1 MERLTK
7 RYNERTGTYEYIDSF
22 SGAGI
27 FDTIVKGIT
36 SKFAKDT
43 AKTIATKALEA
54 GVSKFGS
61 EIGTRAADKVISTVD
76 KRFSKKTKLKDS
88 PKVNINIEVDSDDES
103 SKPLENVIM
112 KELNKKSPNK
122 ITSLENSNALKKQ
135 YYGYGDVLSLRSS
148 RHIPS
153 GGSNKQFKNKLNK
166 LLK

>member
-27 FDTIVKGIT
+27 IDTIVKAVT

-61 EIGTRAADKVISTVD
+61 EIGTRAADKVISAVD
-76 KRFSKKTKLKDS
+76 NRFSKKTKLKDS

-103 SKPLENVIM
+103 SKPLGNVIM
-112 KELNKKSPNK
+112 KELNTNDNGLTK
-122 ITSLENSNALKKQ
+122 ALNNIHKKQ
-135 YYGYGDVLSLRSS
+135 YY
-148 RHIPS
+148 
-153 GGSNKQFKNKLNK
+153 GGSNKQFQNKLNK

>member
-7 RYNERTGTYEYIDSF
+7 RYNERTGTYEYIDAF

-27 FDTIVKGIT
+27 FDAIVKGIT

-76 KRFSKKTKLKDS
+76 GRFSKKTKLKDS

-103 SKPLENVIM
+103 SKPLGNVII
-112 KELNKKSPNK
+112 KELNTNDNGLTK
-122 ITSLENSNALKKQ
+122 ALNNIHKKQ
-135 YYGYGDVLSLRSS
+135 YGYGSS
-148 RHIPS
+148 K
-153 GGSNKQFKNKLNK
+153 KQFQNKLNK

>member
-7 RYNERTGTYEYIDSF
+7 RYNERTGTYEYIDAF

-27 FDTIVKGIT
+27 LDTIVKAVT
-36 SKFAKDT
+36 STFAKDT

-61 EIGTRAADKVISTVD
+61 EIGTRAANKVISAVD
-76 KRFSKKTKLKDS
+76 DKFSKPTKIENLIIPKSIVKLQDLIIPKSLK
-88 PKVNINIEVDSDDES
+88 VDSDNKS

-112 KELNKKSPNK
+112 KEWNKKSSEETINLTP
-122 ITSLENSNALKKQ
+122 KKQ
-135 YYGYGDVLSLRSS
+135 YYGYGNSKRKT
-148 RHIPS
+148 
-153 GGSNKQFKNKLNK
+153 NKQFQNKLNK

>member
-7 RYNERTGTYEYIDSF
+7 RYNERTGTYEYIDAF
-22 SGAGI
+22 SGSGI

-88 PKVNINIEVDSDDES
+88 PKVNINIKVDSDDEL
-103 SKPLENVIM
+103 SKPLGNVII
-112 KELNKKSPNK
+112 KELNKKPNDET
-122 ITSLENSNALKKQ
+122 INDNLNIVRKKQ
-135 YYGYGDVLSLRSS
+135 YYGYGK
-148 RHIPS
+148 
-153 GGSNKQFKNKLNK
+153 GTKNKQFQSKLNK
-166 LLK
+166 LLN